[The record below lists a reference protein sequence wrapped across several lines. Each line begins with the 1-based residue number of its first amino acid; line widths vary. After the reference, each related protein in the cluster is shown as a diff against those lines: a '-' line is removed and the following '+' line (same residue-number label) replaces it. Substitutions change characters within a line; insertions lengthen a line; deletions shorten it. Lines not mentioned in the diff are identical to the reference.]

1 MRNGAEQR
9 RDKRRSQT
17 MSTPGQAIDYTT
29 HILIGVRAN
38 GIMTVISD
46 WPYVPPQ
53 SEVQSVIDC
62 TREPYVTFVLCT
74 PTSIRPADR
83 PKAAPAPVGFGL
95 PGPAR
100 RR

>member
-1 MRNGAEQR
+1 
-9 RDKRRSQT
+9 
-17 MSTPGQAIDYTT
+17 MSTDGQAIDYTT
-29 HILIGVRAN
+29 HILIDIRAS

-53 SEVQSVIDC
+53 SEVESMIDC

-74 PTSIRPADR
+74 PTSIMPADR
-83 PKAAPAPVGFGL
+83 GAPKAPRPAPSRFGL
-95 PGPAR
+95 MGPVR